1 MTENQLECVYPPASP
16 SYLYEPKP
24 HKTKMTAASKS
35 SESIPKDNELVH
47 NTGYYNQ
54 DELLTDELSS
64 YNDDNI
70 PDTWNVATTT
80 HTHTPLFYMTKRQTQ
95 LSISKTIINTQRNCV
110 VCSNILRN
118 VGVFFLFRGR
128 GAR

>member
-1 MTENQLECVYPPASP
+1 
-16 SYLYEPKP
+16 
-24 HKTKMTAASKS
+24 MTAASKS

-80 HTHTPLFYMTKRQTQ
+80 THTPLFYMTKRQTQ